1 MRTSPAGIALIAR
14 FEGFRSKPY
23 KIGSDPWTIGYGE
36 TRGVGPNTPPVSER
50 SARQQLIKRVNRDFA
65 PAVNA
70 AMKRWNLKLNQNQ
83 FDALVS
89 FVYNLGT
96 GVLTPGAPT
105 GDSIRKA
112 LAGGGRPAAV
122 VAALALYVMPG
133 TQFEQ
138 GLRRRRA
145 QEAKLYAT
153 PVEHPKLA
161 RWRAELAALR
171 AANRRDRDHTRRTK
185 RRERVGEL
193 KRAIERARKR
203 GTG

>member
-1 MRTSPAGIALIAR
+1 MKTSPAGIKLIAR
-14 FEGFRSKPY
+14 FEGFRARPY

-36 TRGVGPNTPPVSER
+36 TRGVGPNTPPVTER

-70 AMKRWNLKLNQNQ
+70 AAKRWNLRLNQNQ

-112 LAGGGRPAAV
+112 LAGGGKPAAV
-122 VAALALYVMPG
+122 TAALALYVMPG
-133 TQFEQ
+133 TQFER
-138 GLRRRRA
+138 GLRTRRA
-145 QEAKLYAT
+145 MEARLYTT

-161 RWRAELAALR
+161 GWRAELAALR
-171 AANRRDRDHTRRTK
+171 ARFARDRDETRRAAIRK
-185 RRERVGEL
+185 RIGEL
-193 KRAIERARKR
+193 KRAIKRKR
-203 GTG
+203 V